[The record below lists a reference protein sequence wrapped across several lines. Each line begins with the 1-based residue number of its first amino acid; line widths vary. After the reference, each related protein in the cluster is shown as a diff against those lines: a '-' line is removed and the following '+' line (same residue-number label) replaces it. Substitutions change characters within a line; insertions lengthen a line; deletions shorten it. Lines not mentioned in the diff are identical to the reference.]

1 MFLSLLSR
9 KEQLKFLDLAIYMID
24 IDGDPSDAEVRLMSK
39 IRGELGR
46 EVVDEYTFAKSK
58 SVEESIEF
66 FKDKADVVKNIVY
79 INLVEISMLE
89 DLYNTSEHAFL
100 EKIQKSFPI
109 SQEKRRQL
117 IGIVYEMR
125 DIKERALREIKY

>member
-24 IDGDPSDAEVRLMSK
+24 IDGDPTDAEKRLLSK
-39 IRGELGR
+39 INGELGR
-46 EVVDEYTFAKSK
+46 EVVDEYTFTKSE
-58 SVEESIEF
+58 SVEESLDF
-66 FKDKADVVKNIVY
+66 FKDKAEVVKNIVFL
-79 INLVEISMLE
+79 NLVQISMLE

-100 EKIQKSFPI
+100 EKVQKAFPI

-117 IGIVYEMR
+117 ISIVYDER
-125 DIKERALREIKY
+125 DLREKALREIKY

>member
-46 EVVDEYTFAKSK
+46 EVVDEYTFSKSK
-58 SVEESIEF
+58 SVDESIEF

-79 INLVEISMLE
+79 LNPVEISMLE

-117 IGIVYEMR
+117 IGIVYDMR

>member
-24 IDGDPSDAEVRLMSK
+24 VDGDPSDAEVRLMSK

-46 EVVDEYTFAKSK
+46 EVVDEYTFSKSK
-58 SVEESIEF
+58 SVEESIDF

-117 IGIVYEMR
+117 IGIVYDMR
-125 DIKERALREIKY
+125 DIRERALREIKY

>member
-24 IDGDPSDAEVRLMSK
+24 VDGDPSDAEVRLMSK

-46 EVVDEYTFAKSK
+46 EVVDEYTFSKSK
-58 SVEESIEF
+58 SVEESIDF

-117 IGIVYEMR
+117 IGIVYDMR